1 MKVSVELTLSPL
13 SNDFESVIQT
23 YIRGLRASGL
33 KIIETPLSTQVYG
46 DYNEVISLINEL
58 NKTVFAEKNNILLN
72 LKIVKGDL
80 SFYEPFN

>member
-1 MKVSVELTLSPL
+1 MATI
-13 SNDFESVIQT
+13 F
-23 YIRGLRASGL
+23 
-33 KIIETPLSTQVYG
+33 
-46 DYNEVISLINEL
+46 EVISLINEL

>member
-46 DYNEVISLINEL
+46 DYNEIISLINKL
-58 NKTVFAEKNNILLN
+58 NKTIFAEKNNILLN